1 MCSTVWTTQRRSRSY
16 TEKRRGRKETEV
28 ARRIKKGESKGA
40 REIQPVIS
48 SVSVLQRL
56 EHTKRF
62 TELGKGGGRR
72 ER

>member
-1 MCSTVWTTQRRSRSY
+1 MELYRE
-16 TEKRRGRKETEV
+16 EKREEGDRDGQEDKEGG
-28 ARRIKKGESKGA
+28 IKRSERDPA
-40 REIQPVIS
+40 VIS